1 MNFDSRKFD
10 QYRENNCL
18 EIKKARGGLP
28 LSMWET
34 YSAFA
39 NGDGGIILLGVMEN
53 EDGSF
58 KTAGLDVQDK
68 ERILKNLRNVVN
80 DRKKVSVNLLSEKD
94 V

>member
-1 MNFDSRKFD
+1 MFRSEKV
-10 QYRENNCL
+10 
-18 EIKKARGGLP
+18 RGGLP

-39 NGDGGIILLGVMEN
+39 NGDGGSILLGVMEN

-58 KTAGLDVQDK
+58 QTAGLDIKDK
-68 ERILKNLRNVVN
+68 ERILKNLWNVVN
-80 DRKKVSVNLLSEKD
+80 DRKKVSINLLSEKD